1 MLRTVFA
8 IEVAVLYAVIL
19 PGVSHVRHLDVVG
32 YRVQF
37 TNNFILILDSCLLYI
52 YVSYYNGRYR

>member
-37 TNNFILILDSCLLYI
+37 TNYKQLKTNTGFVFTLYLRIILQW
-52 YVSYYNGRYR
+52 